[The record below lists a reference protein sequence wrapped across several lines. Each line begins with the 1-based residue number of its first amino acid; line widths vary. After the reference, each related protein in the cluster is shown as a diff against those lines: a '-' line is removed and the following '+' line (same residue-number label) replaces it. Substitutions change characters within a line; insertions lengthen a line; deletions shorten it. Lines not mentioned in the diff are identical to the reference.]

1 MRVLD
6 TVAAVSTPR
15 GKGGIAVIRI
25 SGEGTAAL
33 AEKIFKSKQN
43 PVAAPRRAVLGKICR
58 PSGEVVDEGVAVF
71 FAAPASFTGEDVL
84 EISCHGGMLVTGAV
98 LGAVLEAGAR
108 PADAGEFTARAMMN
122 GKLSLSEA
130 EALGALLDAGTAGQ
144 MALARG
150 GMSGKLAD
158 AARSIYE
165 GLALLLA
172 DVYAKI
178 DFPDEDLME
187 LGRDE
192 LAARLSELSDKTK
205 ALCATWQ
212 TGRAVS
218 EGIKTVICG
227 PVNAGKSTLYNALV
241 GYDAAI
247 VTDLAGTTRDIIS
260 ETVSLGDVTLSLF
273 DTAGLRETE
282 DAVEKIG
289 VQRARAA
296 LRDAELVLAVFDGSR
311 PADEAARDLL
321 LELQMLDAT
330 VIVVLNKQD
339 KACLFESDLLANFA
353 HVVTVSAAKGEISE
367 LRTLVERLYLSE
379 KIDIRNDAVV
389 ANARQFAA
397 LSRGAEALD
406 MSLEALS
413 LDIPLDAACVEMERA
428 MAAVGE
434 VDGRAVGEDVVSEIF
449 SHCCVGK

>member
-33 AEKIFKSKQN
+33 ADKVFKSKES
-43 PVAAPRRAVLGKICR
+43 PVSMPRRAVLGKICR
-58 PSGEVVDEGVAVF
+58 PNGEVVDEGIAVF

-84 EISCHGGMLVTGAV
+84 EISCHGGVLVTEAV

-108 PADAGEFTARAMMN
+108 PADAGEFTARAMLS
-122 GKLSLSEA
+122 GKISLSEA

-158 AARSIYE
+158 AVRGIYE

-192 LAARLSELSDKTK
+192 LAARLAELGEKTK
-205 ALCATWQ
+205 ALSATWQ

-260 ETVSLGDVTLSLF
+260 ETVPLGDVTLSLF

-282 DAVEKIG
+282 DTVEKIG

-321 LELQMLDAT
+321 SELQTLDAT
-330 VIVVLNKQD
+330 VVVVLNKQD
-339 KACLFESDLLANFA
+339 KACLFESDLLDSFA

-367 LRTLVERLYLSE
+367 LCTLVERLYLSAE
-379 KIDIRNDAVV
+379 IDIRNDAVV

-397 LSRGAEALD
+397 LSRGAEAIRIALD
-406 MSLEALS
+406 ALS
-413 LDIPLDAACVEMERA
+413 LGIPLDATCVEMERA

-449 SHCCVGK
+449 SHFCVGK